1 MENKRYEQGSTRM
14 VKRNGLE
21 KRGEKV
27 EMRRGKKTILW
38 GGGGGDKC
46 KRTQING
53 ILENG
58 LQKT

>member
-1 MENKRYEQGSTRM
+1 ML
-14 VKRNGLE
+14 KRNKLE
-21 KRGEKV
+21 KRGKKV
-27 EMRRGKKTILW
+27 EMRRGKKTILF
-38 GGGGGDKC
+38 GGENKC